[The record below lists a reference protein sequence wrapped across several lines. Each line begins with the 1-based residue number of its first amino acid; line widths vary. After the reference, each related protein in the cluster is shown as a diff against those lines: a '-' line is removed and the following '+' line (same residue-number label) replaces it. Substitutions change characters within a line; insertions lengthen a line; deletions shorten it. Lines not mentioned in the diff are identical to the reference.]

1 MEYLAK
7 NELLALIERVFAPT
21 AAEQNIAILVDLPEE
36 IESDNPRWQERRH
49 IAWNWYKNLQEAQ
62 KEGGPFC
69 ATFYLYRAV
78 MTNNGDLPPAMWP
91 FDGHNL
97 PLSAAALSG
106 AKEETLA
113 EIFGKH
119 SLIMAP
125 TEYSATAPLKLAA
138 PTYGF
143 KAATLPGFSEDMIP
157 ALRLDYHEVAKKVLA
172 ISNWLTKANG
182 AEIVFKVEGRDE
194 PLTLYLDLRYRK
206 AHSSTGLITEKGQAG
221 NVPSGEAYIV
231 PYEGEVADNPSKSHG
246 TLPVQFGTD
255 VLFYHI
261 EQNRAIGV
269 TGCGPVARQESARLR
284 EEPAYGNMAELGLGV
299 LGGFGLK
306 PIGAILLDEKLGLH
320 IAFGRSDHFGGQVGA
335 GQFNDP
341 KKMVHIDRVYVKE
354 LQPAITIERATLE
367 LEDRQLELMRG
378 GEYNAELF
386 G

>member
-1 MEYLAK
+1 MEYLSK
-7 NELLALIERVFAPT
+7 NELLSLIERVFDPGPE
-21 AAEQNIAILVDLPEE
+21 EQNIAILVDLPEE

-62 KEGGPFC
+62 KEGGPFKPS
-69 ATFYLYRAV
+69 FYLYRAV
-78 MTNNGDLPPAMWP
+78 MAGNGDLPPVMWP
-91 FDGHNL
+91 WSANNL
-97 PLSAAALSG
+97 PLSAAALAG
-106 AKEETLA
+106 APEDSLS
-113 EIFGKH
+113 EIFSH
-119 SLIMAP
+119 NSLIMAP

-138 PTYGF
+138 PRYGF

-157 ALRLDYHEVAKKVLA
+157 ALRLDYQEVAKKVRSL
-172 ISNWLTKANG
+172 SNWLTKAIG
-182 AEIVFKVEGRDE
+182 AKISFKVEGRDE
-194 PLTLYLDLRYRK
+194 PLALYLDLRHRT

-221 NVPSGEAYIV
+221 NVPSGESYIV
-231 PYEGEVADNPSKSHG
+231 PYEGEVEGEPSKTRG

-269 TGCGPVARQESARLR
+269 TGCGPVARQESTRLR
-284 EEPAYGNMAELGLGV
+284 EEPAYGNLAELGLGV

-335 GQFNDP
+335 RQFNDP

-354 LQPAITIERATLE
+354 MQPAITVAKAILE
-367 LEDRQLELMRG
+367 LIDGEVELMTD
-378 GEYNAELF
+378 GEYNAALF
-386 G
+386 E